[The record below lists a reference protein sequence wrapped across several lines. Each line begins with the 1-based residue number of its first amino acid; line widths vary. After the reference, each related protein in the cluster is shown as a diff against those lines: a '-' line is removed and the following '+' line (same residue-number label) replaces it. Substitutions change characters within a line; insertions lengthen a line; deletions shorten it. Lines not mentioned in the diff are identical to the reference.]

1 MGARGDLLGK
11 VTFEGR
17 PHELEKRLLQAGG
30 TASAKALSWEQ
41 ERPIQG
47 PVRLQPR
54 EWDRGKW

>member
-1 MGARGDLLGK
+1 MGK